1 MRRPLDFYET
11 PLSFTRALLDNI
23 ETDVYGTVLEPCN
36 GDGAIS
42 NELRINGFKV
52 KTNDIDSS
60 RESDYHYDAT
70 KKTLWKKKP
79 SWTITN
85 PPFSSAHKII
95 PLAYEWSRHGVACLL
110 RLTYLEPCRNRADFL
125 AQYPPAII
133 VLPRF
138 SFTRNGGTD
147 TVTCA
152 WFIWN
157 KEYIRRPKVNNF
169 QSQVTVVT
177 REKLSKYESP

>member
-42 NELRINGFKV
+42 NELRTNGFKV

-70 KKTLWKKKP
+70 KKTLWKKK
-79 SWTITN
+79 TIVDDN
-85 PPFSSAHKII
+85 
-95 PLAYEWSRHGVACLL
+95 
-110 RLTYLEPCRNRADFL
+110 
-125 AQYPPAII
+125 
-133 VLPRF
+133 
-138 SFTRNGGTD
+138 
-147 TVTCA
+147 
-152 WFIWN
+152 
-157 KEYIRRPKVNNF
+157 
-169 QSQVTVVT
+169 
-177 REKLSKYESP
+177 